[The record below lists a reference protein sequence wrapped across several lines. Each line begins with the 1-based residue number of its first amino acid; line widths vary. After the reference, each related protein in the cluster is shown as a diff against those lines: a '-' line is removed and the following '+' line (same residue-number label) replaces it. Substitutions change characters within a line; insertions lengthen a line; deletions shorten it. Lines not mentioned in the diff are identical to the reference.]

1 MEEGGCE
8 PGAAKPKA
16 QSLRAPVLEGG
27 ACPCFWPPS
36 LSTPAAASVSA
47 NCASEGQ
54 VQCFGWRQG
63 IRGTEWGQVLLG
75 GKRTP
80 PPPIGA
86 ELGGVPSPL
95 LQQPA
100 RVPGKE
106 AGDTSRRNH
115 PFSLAMAT
123 FVGLQPQPGLRL
135 SPATRRLGDL
145 HKPQASALPP
155 ASQEGCSIRGA
166 PRVSLALSVSKPLAP
181 ALSHSPEISRDGVAL
196 GGRRTNLHS
205 LSDGGR
211 GRAPSVPRTNGW
223 KSGACHWLELSK

>member
-1 MEEGGCE
+1 MN
-8 PGAAKPKA
+8 PG
-16 QSLRAPVLEGG
+16 
-27 ACPCFWPPS
+27 PPS
-36 LSTPAAASVSA
+36 LKPSLSGHQSWREGPARVSGPLPCLLQLQRLSVQTAPQRAKFNVLVGARASGARSGA
-47 NCASEGQ
+47 KCSWEEKG
-54 VQCFGWRQG
+54 
-63 IRGTEWGQVLLG
+63 
-75 GKRTP
+75 P

-106 AGDTSRRNH
+106 AGDMSRRNH

>member
-1 MEEGGCE
+1 MFLAPFPVYSSCSVCQCKLRLRGPSSMFWLA
-8 PGAAKPKA
+8 PGH
-16 QSLRAPVLEGG
+16 QGHGVG
-27 ACPCFWPPS
+27 PS
-36 LSTPAAASVSA
+36 A
-47 NCASEGQ
+47 
-54 VQCFGWRQG
+54 
-63 IRGTEWGQVLLG
+63 LG
-75 GKRTP
+75 RKKDP

-145 HKPQASALPP
+145 HKPRASALPP

>member
-1 MEEGGCE
+1 MFLAPFPVYASCSVCQCKLRPRGPSSMFWLA
-8 PGAAKPKA
+8 PGHQGHGVGPSALGRKKD
-16 QSLRAPVLEGG
+16 
-27 ACPCFWPPS
+27 PP
-36 LSTPAAASVSA
+36 A
-47 NCASEGQ
+47 
-54 VQCFGWRQG
+54 
-63 IRGTEWGQVLLG
+63 
-75 GKRTP
+75 
-80 PPPIGA
+80 PIGA